1 MSDRS
6 HLPGTALRIA
16 AVSSLAVAVASGTA
30 AADTVNVYNWS
41 DYIGET
47 TLEDFTA
54 ATGLDVNYDVYDNND
69 VLEARLL
76 AGAAGYDVV
85 VPTAQPHLAR
95 QIAAGIYMPLD
106 LDQIPNAA
114 NLDPVLMEQV
124 ALADP
129 GNQHAVVYQ
138 WGTNGFGYN
147 VAMIQERMP
156 DAPINSWDMVFDPEI
171 VAAFEDCGV
180 SMLDAGTEILPL
192 ALHYLG
198 LDPNTEDTDDLAA
211 AEELLMSVRPYVKY
225 FHSSQY
231 INDLAN
237 GDICLAIGW
246 SGDVL
251 QAAYRA
257 EEAGNGQ
264 EITYVIPEEGTV
276 VWFDTLA
283 IPADAPNPEGAHA
296 FINFVLDPEV
306 MAGITNYVAY
316 ANAVPASL
324 DFVDPEI
331 VGDPRIFPSREVLE
345 RLFSVRVVS
354 ARFERERTRTWTRIR
369 TGQ

>member
-6 HLPGTALRIA
+6 VPRFAAVRFA
-16 AVSSLAVAVASGTA
+16 AVSSVAVLAASGPA

-47 TLEDFTA
+47 TLADFTA

-69 VLEARLL
+69 VLEAKLL
-76 AGAAGYDVV
+76 AGSSGYDVV

-95 QIAAGIYMPLD
+95 QIAAGIYQPLD
-106 LDQIPNAA
+106 FDLIPNAA

-129 GNQHAVVYQ
+129 DNLHAVIYQ

-147 VAMIQERMP
+147 VAMIEERLP
-156 DAPINSWDMVFDPEI
+156 DAPVDSWDMVFDPEI
-171 VAAFEDCGV
+171 VSQFEDCGV
-180 SMLDAGTEILPL
+180 TMLDAATEILPL

-198 LDPNTEDTDDLAA
+198 LDPNTEDMDDLAA
-211 AEELLMSVRPYVKY
+211 AEALLMSVRPYVKY

-257 EEAGNGQ
+257 EEAANGQ

-296 FINFVLDPEV
+296 FIDFALDPAV

-324 DFVDPEI
+324 DMVDPEI
-331 VGDPRIFPSREVLE
+331 AQDPRIFPPQAVLE

-354 ARFERERTRTWTRIR
+354 PRFERERTRTWTRIR